1 MLILSLLGVS
11 SLVAVKKNE
20 YPIQVFLGSGFGNE
34 KYIVHPRFFFSKK
47 KGKPQ
52 SVCFLKYLFSCS
64 LKKTLD
70 IGAWP
75 LSVIL

>member
-34 KYIVHPRFFFSKK
+34 KYIVHPRYFFFQKK
-47 KGKPQ
+47 ANLK
-52 SVCFLKYLFSCS
+52 SVSFFKIPFFMQ
-64 LKKTLD
+64 LKKN
-70 IGAWP
+70 
-75 LSVIL
+75 S